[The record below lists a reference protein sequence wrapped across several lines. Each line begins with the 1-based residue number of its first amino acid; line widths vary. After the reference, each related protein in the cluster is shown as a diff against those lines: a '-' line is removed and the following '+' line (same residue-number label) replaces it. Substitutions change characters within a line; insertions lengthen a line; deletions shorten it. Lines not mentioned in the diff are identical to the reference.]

1 MNISGAKLGDEF
13 IERREEKKTPRKA
26 MRCVFDRAL
35 KKWHKCLLKFM
46 LGGVGYGLLELIWRG
61 RTHFSMVLT
70 GGACLVAICAVN
82 EKMKKR
88 NIFLRASVC
97 AAAITAA
104 EFAVG
109 MVVNRLLGMDV
120 WNYGGMPGNVLGQI
134 CPLYSFLWFLLCVP
148 ICFTVERMGKKSEKR
163 A

>member
-1 MNISGAKLGDEF
+1 MTRSEDF
-13 IERREEKKTPRKA
+13 IEYREEKKRRVFS
-26 MRCVFDRAL
+26 RCIFDGEL
-35 KKWHKCLLKFM
+35 KKWQKYLLKFM
-46 LGGVGYGLLELIWRG
+46 LGGVGYGLIELIWRG

-88 NIFLRASVC
+88 NIFLRSAVC
-97 AAAITAA
+97 SAAITAA

-109 MVVNRLLGMDV
+109 MVVNRWLCMDV
-120 WNYGGMPGNVLGQI
+120 WDYGGIPGNVMGQI

-148 ICFTVERMGKKSEKR
+148 ICFCVAKIGKKKAE
-163 A
+163 